1 MIRRISLLCNTQRI
15 SEPDDLLFTYPG
27 DELPDLSLVNCPACR
42 ARGMYQPHGSY
53 KRYVVDVYRGKI
65 YELQVAVP
73 RVRCTCGHTHAL
85 LKDTLIPYSQY
96 TLRFI
101 LTVLK
106 AYFRH
111 SRTVAQICRDF
122 CIAAPTLYRWKRVF
136 LAHRELWLGLLR
148 SRDSDPSYFLR
159 FIDHQP
165 HLSSF
170 LHAFFLR
177 EATSFLQL
185 HRNPAYS

>member
-1 MIRRISLLCNTQRI
+1 MIRRISLLCNTRKI
-15 SEPDDLLFTYPG
+15 SKPNDLLFTYPQ
-27 DELPDLSLVNCPACR
+27 DELPDLSLTNCPACR

-53 KRYVVDVYRGKI
+53 KRYVVDVYGEKI
-65 YELQVAVP
+65 TELRVSIP

-85 LKDTLIPYSQY
+85 LKDSLIPYSQY

-106 AYFRH
+106 VYFRH
-111 SRTVAQICRDF
+111 SRTILQICRDF
-122 CIAAPTLYRWKRVF
+122 GIAVPTLYRWKRIF

-148 SRDSDPSYFLR
+148 SRDSDPSYFLQ
-159 FIDHQP
+159 FIDHQR
-165 HLSSF
+165 HLSDF
-170 LHAFFLR
+170 LHAFFLK
-177 EATSFLQL
+177 AGTSFLQL